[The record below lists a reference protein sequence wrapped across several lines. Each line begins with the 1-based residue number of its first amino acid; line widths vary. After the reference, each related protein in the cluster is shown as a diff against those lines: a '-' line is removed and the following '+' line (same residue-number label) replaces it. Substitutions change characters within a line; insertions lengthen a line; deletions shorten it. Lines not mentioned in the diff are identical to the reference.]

1 LEAFLKEVQLS
12 SGAILKIGS
21 IPFEDA
27 NNLKKAI
34 MRELKGISVIS
45 TRQLMDLYKDYLCTA
60 LASEDVER
68 CLWECMKR
76 CIYNRGAG
84 DLKID
89 KESFQHPDARID
101 FTEVQMEVAVDC
113 LTPFG
118 KSLLHAL
125 QRMLALGAVN
135 IPQ

>member
-1 LEAFLKEVQLS
+1 MKEVLLS
-12 SGAILKIGS
+12 SGAVLKIGN

-27 NNLKKAI
+27 NNLKKAV
-34 MRELKGISVIS
+34 MRELKSISVLS

-76 CIYNRGAG
+76 CIYNRGSG

-89 KESFQHPDARID
+89 KETFQPSESRID

-118 KSLLHAL
+118 KSLFAAL
-125 QRMLALGAVN
+125 QRMLEMGAVG